1 VRLQRVF
8 LEFPTDVSLQR
19 KPSLLDRFHL
29 SLPMFILED
38 QICRRY
44 ANLIQMAQL

>member
-1 VRLQRVF
+1 VKLQRAF
-8 LEFPTDVSLQR
+8 LEFPAHVSLQR
-19 KPSLLDRFHL
+19 KPSLLDGFHL
-29 SLPMFILED
+29 NLPMLILED